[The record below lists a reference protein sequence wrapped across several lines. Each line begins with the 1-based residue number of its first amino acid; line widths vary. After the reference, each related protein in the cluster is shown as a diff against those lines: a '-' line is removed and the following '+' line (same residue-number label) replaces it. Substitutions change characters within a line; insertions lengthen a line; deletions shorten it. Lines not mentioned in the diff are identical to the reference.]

1 MFTQETADAQAK
13 PEGRP
18 GISIKHK
25 EKDMKILVLNGSPTG
40 ENSITLQTVN
50 YIGEF
55 FPDCTFDVLHVGAR
69 IRLYENDFSEAKAAL
84 EAADLILFCY
94 PVYTFLVPAQ
104 LHRFIELM
112 KESGAEIAGKFAAQI
127 TTSLHFYDV
136 TAHRFIEGNC
146 ADMGLRSLGVLSAD
160 MEDLLHEKGQKEA
173 LDFWRFV
180 MWSADQE
187 AAAGHAGSPAADP
200 EPDAWVGKLV
210 IVTDLAPEPDE
221 SLRAADEAAYEKA
234 LLDHAADMPLRGMIR
249 AFRAEAPFK
258 TKVVNLRE
266 FPFKGGCL
274 GCFHC
279 ASDGTCIY
287 QDGFD
292 EFLRKKIQRTDA
304 IVYAYRVKDHS
315 MGYRMKLFDD
325 RQFCNGHR
333 TVTMGRPV
341 GYLVDGDLSAEPNL
355 QMLMEARAQVGGNFL
370 AGIASTGGAEAL
382 PAGQIE
388 RLART
393 LAYAVKYEYQPP
405 KNFYGVGGLKIFRD
419 LIWQMQGL
427 MKEDHRF
434 YKAHGFYD
442 FPQKRAGR
450 MLAMYLVGGMMGS
463 KTLQKK
469 IGGKMTEGMLLPYR
483 KVLEKARRKG

>member
-1 MFTQETADAQAK
+1 MFTQETADAQPK

-18 GISIKHK
+18 GISTKHK

-69 IRLYENDFSEAKAAL
+69 IRLYENDFSEAKTAL
-84 EAADLILFCY
+84 ETADLILFCY

-112 KESGAEIAGKFAAQI
+112 KESGADLSGKFATQI
-127 TTSLHFYDV
+127 STSLHFYDV
-136 TAHRFIEGNC
+136 TAHRFIEDNC
-146 ADMGLRSLGVLSAD
+146 ADLGLRYIRGLSAD
-160 MEDLLHEKGQKEA
+160 MEDLLTENGQKEA

-180 MWSADQE
+180 MWKTGR
-187 AAAGHAGSPAADP
+187 AAAADDISGDNAGVP
-200 EPDAWVGKLV
+200 VGKLV
-210 IVTDLAPEPDE
+210 IVTDLTPKPDE
-221 SLRAADEAAYEKA
+221 TLRETDEEAYEKA
-234 LLDHAADMPLRGMIR
+234 CMAYAADVPLRGLIR
-249 AFRAEAPFK
+249 VFQAEAPFK

-279 ASDGTCIY
+279 ASDGKCVY

-292 EFLRKKIQRTDA
+292 EFLRKKIQRADA
-304 IVYAYRVKDHS
+304 IVYAYRVQDHS
-315 MGYRMKLFDD
+315 MGFRMKLYDD

-341 GYLVDGDLSAEPNL
+341 GYLVDGDLGAEPNL
-355 QMLMEARAQVGGNFL
+355 RMLMEARAEVGGNFL
-370 AGIASTGGAEAL
+370 AGIVSTGGAEGL
-382 PAGQIE
+382 PCAQIE
-388 RLART
+388 DLAGT
-393 LAYAVKYEYQPP
+393 LAYAVLHDYQTP

-450 MLAMYLVGGMMGS
+450 MLVMYLVGGMMGS

-483 KVLEKARRKG
+483 KVIEKVRKKQG